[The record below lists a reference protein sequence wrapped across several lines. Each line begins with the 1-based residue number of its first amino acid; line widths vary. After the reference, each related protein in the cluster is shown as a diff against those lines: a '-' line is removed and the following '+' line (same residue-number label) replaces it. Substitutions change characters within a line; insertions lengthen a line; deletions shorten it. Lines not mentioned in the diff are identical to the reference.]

1 MYALSACKKL
11 TILRT
16 QVFHG
21 QYFGALTVICASD
34 IYVQVLIASHFKPN
48 FVQVVD

>member
-1 MYALSACKKL
+1 MYALSACQTL

-16 QVFHG
+16 QVIHG

-34 IYVQVLIASHFKPN
+34 IYVRMLIASHFKPN
-48 FVQVVD
+48 CVQVVD